1 MMNEFEM
8 TDLGVMKYFLG
19 IQVKQSKGEIFISQ
33 EKYTE
38 DLLKKFHMENCKS
51 ISTPMAANDK
61 PDIVQAVSMI
71 SRFMNEASQLHFAAA
86 KRVVRYLQGT
96 KKIGIKYVKENESK
110 LIGYSDSDWGG
121 SLDDRKSTS
130 GYLFCLGTNV
140 VSWSSK
146 KQKIV
151 ALSSAEAENIAAT
164 DAT

>member
-1 MMNEFEM
+1 MINEFEM

-38 DLLKKFHMENCKS
+38 DLLKKFHMENYAKLFRS
-51 ISTPMAANDK
+51 LVGSLIYLTNTL
-61 PDIVQAVSMI
+61 PDIVQAVSII
-71 SRFMNEASQLHFAAA
+71 SRFMNEPSQLHFAAA

-110 LIGYSDSDWGG
+110 LIGYSNSDWGG

-130 GYLFCLGTNV
+130 G
-140 VSWSSK
+140 
-146 KQKIV
+146 
-151 ALSSAEAENIAAT
+151 
-164 DAT
+164 